1 MTIKERL
8 TKYINNKKG
17 IKEEK
22 IKEIFR
28 KAKNYDALKKNIITN
43 KLLNEEEFLLF
54 LSKELELPF
63 IDLEKYKLSAES
75 KKLVPKEFVFR
86 YQIVPLCKIGG
97 ALTLA
102 SSNLLDLIVQDDLKI
117 ITKSEKIDIVLCRQQ
132 HISKALDTIFKD
144 TKGIT
149 DVLSQ
154 QDQVEEEQQ
163 ATDRVDLESLV
174 TESNRPPIVRAID
187 LIVYTALKK
196 RASDIH
202 IEPHQDRLLVKY
214 RIDGIL
220 HEEFSFPKKNQDAV
234 IARLKIIAS
243 LDITESRVPQDGRFK
258 VKFQN
263 REIDFRVSSL
273 PSHFGEKFVLRALDK
288 GNLSVGLDKLGFSP
302 GPLKLFK
309 KSVEAPFGIIL
320 VTGPT
325 GSGKSTTL
333 YSVINQL
340 NHPDKNIVT
349 IEDPVEYQLEG
360 ITQIQVNPEIG
371 LTFSEGLRSVLR
383 QSPDVIMVGEIRDSE
398 TAEIAI
404 KASLTGEL
412 IFSTLHT
419 NSAVGAITRLRDM
432 GVEQFLLASSLIAS
446 TAQRLVRRLCSK
458 CKEEY
463 NLDAKSIKRLGIED
477 FCYKENKK
485 GKFYRA
491 KGCSFCNHLGYKGR
505 VGLLEVI
512 FLDDKI
518 KEMIISG
525 GSEQDIVDYS
535 MQANNFISLKEDGLS
550 KCLDGTTSLEEVIR
564 VASE

>member
-1 MTIKERL
+1 MTIKEKL
-8 TKYINNKKG
+8 TKYISNKKG
-17 IKEEK
+17 IAEKK
-22 IKEIFR
+22 IKEISK
-28 KAKNYDALKKNIITN
+28 KAKNYSALKKNIIAN
-43 KLLNEEEFLLF
+43 KLLSEEEFLLF
-54 LSKELELPF
+54 LSKELRLPF

-75 KKLVPKEFVFR
+75 KKLVPKEFALKHQV
-86 YQIVPLCKIGG
+86 VPLCKIGG

-102 SSNLLDLIVQDDLKI
+102 SPNLLDLIVQDDLKI
-117 ITKSEKIDIVLCRQQ
+117 IAKAERIDIVLCRQQ
-132 HISKALDTIFKD
+132 DTSKALDATFKD
-144 TKGIT
+144 TEEIIDT
-149 DVLSQ
+149 FSQ
-154 QDQVEEEQQ
+154 QDKVEEEQQ
-163 ATDRVDLESLV
+163 ETDRVDLESLV
-174 TESNRPPIVRAID
+174 TESNRSPIVRAID

-258 VKFQN
+258 VKFQD

-340 NHPDKNIVT
+340 NYPDKNIVT

-383 QSPDVIMVGEIRDSE
+383 QSPDIIMVGEIRDSE
-398 TAEIAI
+398 TADIAI

-432 GVEQFLLASSLIAS
+432 GVERFLLASSLIAS
-446 TAQRLVRRLCSK
+446 TAQRLVRRLCPR
-458 CKEEY
+458 CNEEY

-477 FCYKENKK
+477 FCRSQNKK

-491 KGCSFCNHLGYKGR
+491 KGCPFCNHLGYKGR

-512 FLDDKI
+512 LLDDKI
-518 KEMIISG
+518 KEMIING
-525 GSEQDIVDYS
+525 ESEQDIVDYS

-550 KCLDGTTSLEEVIR
+550 KCLDGTTSLEEIIR